1 MTLAVAIVDNN
12 REIVLASDSRIT
24 TLDGC
29 HSDTQLKLMPL
40 RIRIYE
46 PSEPNQEPSQ
56 IHFERDYGMAFSG
69 NSLCILQ
76 VKSYLEI
83 ALRNL
88 QYYPFFDISFADICD
103 LVASLYQEISC
114 NLIKDTTLGDIEFF
128 LCGVDPGNASAQ
140 RLARFG
146 LFEDAGGSALVAKY
160 SLLGTE
166 KSTVYEIGT
175 GVDAFRARM
184 DAFFDPGSEIERSLR
199 CLAGVIE
206 DARVPSVGG
215 NMQIG
220 KINSNGDFDVLGE
233 RRGVLRYM
241 LGAIDIN
248 SCKVST
254 KRGNLIICSRFLD
267 AGRSSEGGCERFS
280 D

>member
-12 REIVLASDSRIT
+12 REIILASDSRIT

-88 QYYPFFDISFADICD
+88 QYYLFLTLAFQTFVISSHRCIR
-103 LVASLYQEISC
+103 
-114 NLIKDTTLGDIEFF
+114 K
-128 LCGVDPGNASAQ
+128 
-140 RLARFG
+140 LA
-146 LFEDAGGSALVAKY
+146 A
-160 SLLGTE
+160 T
-166 KSTVYEIGT
+166 
-175 GVDAFRARM
+175 
-184 DAFFDPGSEIERSLR
+184 
-199 CLAGVIE
+199 
-206 DARVPSVGG
+206 
-215 NMQIG
+215 
-220 KINSNGDFDVLGE
+220 
-233 RRGVLRYM
+233 
-241 LGAIDIN
+241 
-248 SCKVST
+248 
-254 KRGNLIICSRFLD
+254 
-267 AGRSSEGGCERFS
+267 
-280 D
+280 